1 MKVQLFP
8 FQQTALAK
16 MRKQAHQALSL
27 YNTDTDRPPQIIS
40 FTAPTGAG
48 KTIIMSGLLEN
59 IYFGGGILPAHP
71 GAVTVWLSDDPNL
84 NEQSKEKIETR
95 ADKFT
100 PGQCVT
106 ISEDSFD
113 CELLEDGKIYF
124 LNTQKLSKTG
134 KLTKHSDN
142 RQYTIWETLQN
153 TILEKSDRL
162 YFIIDEAHRGAKP
175 SESGKATSIMQ
186 KFIFGDESVGLS
198 PMPLVI
204 WMSAT
209 IERFNS
215 LIGNSNSTVHKT
227 TVSPTDVRR
236 SGLLK
241 EWITINYPDQQIAN
255 KDMAVLQAA
264 TDEWQDKW
272 KRWFVYCQE
281 QHYAHVYPIM
291 LVQVENGTAGRI
303 SNTDLADCISKIES
317 RVGTPFKDGEIVHAF
332 GSKGD
337 LEINGRKIPYIE
349 PASISSNRDIK
360 VVFFKDSL
368 STGWDCP
375 RAETMMSFRHASD
388 STYVAQLL
396 GRMIRTPMQMRIEKD
411 ETLNDVK
418 LFLPHFDKDTVSAV
432 IEALK
437 NIEGGELPSDISGQQ
452 IGEGNTQTLTVHRP
466 TPITTNSQPV
476 VIVSSAQ
483 NNTHTSNLTDIDV
496 SQQHPNNVQASTNI
510 VNTVNSESVVSTS
523 NNELLNVTARPN
535 KANML
540 NSVDNNY
547 PSTVAMSEEKVADTA
562 GTQTNQ
568 GSVQIASFDR
578 YSVMNAIN
586 DTALLNFSVRSI
598 RVKDFFYSYFAL
610 CRLLMQSGVQTDA
623 YSNAVSEIGDF
634 IENYIEELKSRG
646 EYDGLVRKVQEFKMA
661 SQIFDALGES
671 VENLISS
678 NLFTTTDSDIERQFQ
693 LAESKLGNEGIGNKY
708 VSRDTDLFNVT
719 QRKINVILFA
729 SNHNKLE
736 QMQQFSKARFYH
748 LKDMYRLAY
757 AHMEEKWRKRY
768 ETIVADGDP
777 VSQKSFHLPDY
788 ISIQSSEDGTPF
800 FDHLFVNEATGCA
813 TFKLTSWEAK
823 TLEEERQREGFVTW
837 LRNPARG
844 SWSLCIPYVMNNE
857 NKPMYPDF
865 IVVRKVGD
873 NYILDLL
880 EPHNSSLTD
889 NLAKAKGLAEY
900 SQREQKIG
908 RVQLIREIIIHGV
921 KKLVRLELNNS
932 LIRDKVIHATSNE
945 ELDHLFDIHGISES

>member
-8 FQQTALAK
+8 FQQTAMTK

-27 YNTDTDRPPQIIS
+27 YNIDTDHPSQIIS

-59 IYFGGGILPAHP
+59 IYFGDDILPARP
-71 GAVTVWLSDDPNL
+71 DAITVWLSDDPNL

-113 CELLEDGKIYF
+113 CEVLEDGKIYF

-134 KLTKHSDN
+134 KLTKQSDN

-186 KFIFGDESVGLS
+186 KFILGDESVGLS

-204 WMSAT
+204 GMSAT
-209 IERFNS
+209 IERFNN

-227 TVSPTDVRR
+227 AVSPAEVRR

-241 EWITINYPDQQIAN
+241 EWIIINYPDQQIAN

-317 RVGTPFKDGEIVHAF
+317 RVGSFFKDGEIVHAF

-337 LEINGRKIPYIE
+337 LEINGRKIPYVE
-349 PASISSNRDIK
+349 PASIAGNRDIK

-418 LFLPHFDKDTVSAV
+418 LFLPHFDKDTVSTV

-452 IGEGNTQTLTVHRP
+452 IGSGSTQTLTVHRP
-466 TPITTNSQPV
+466 TPVTTSAQPV
-476 VIVSSAQ
+476 VIVPSSNESIPASTTHHVDTSSDQ
-483 NNTHTSNLTDIDV
+483 QATPQVLPQTGVSNAMIASSVNKVYNTNQTNVVDTPST
-496 SQQHPNNVQASTNI
+496 NNVGQPAVAISGEN
-510 VNTVNSESVVSTS
+510 VSVSNEPVTPVST
-523 NNELLNVTARPN
+523 P
-535 KANML
+535 
-540 NSVDNNY
+540 
-547 PSTVAMSEEKVADTA
+547 
-562 GTQTNQ
+562 
-568 GSVQIASFDR
+568 IASFDR
-578 YSVMNAIN
+578 VSVMEAIN
-586 DTALLNFSVRSI
+586 EMALLNFSVRPI
-598 RVKDFFYSYFAL
+598 RIKDYFYSYFAL
-610 CRLLMQSGVQTDA
+610 CRLLVQSGVKTDA
-623 YSNAVSEIGDF
+623 FSIAVTEIGDF
-634 IENYIEELKSRG
+634 IESYISELKSSG
-646 EYDGLVRKVQEFKMA
+646 EYDGLVKKVQEFKMA

-671 VENLISS
+671 VENQVSS
-678 NLFTTTDSDIERQFQ
+678 NLFTTTDSDIERQFN
-693 LAESKLGNEGIGNKY
+693 LAESKLGSEGIGNKY
-708 VSRDTDLFNVT
+708 VNRDADLFNHT
-719 QRKINVILFA
+719 QRKIDVILFA
-729 SNHNKLE
+729 SNNNELE
-736 QMQQFSKARFYH
+736 RMQQFSKGRFYY
-748 LKDMYRLAY
+748 LKDTYRLTF

-768 ETIVADGDP
+768 ENIVADGDP

-788 ISIQSSEDGTPF
+788 ISIQSSEDGTSF
-800 FDHLFVNEATGCA
+800 SDHLFVDEVTGTA
-813 TFKLTSWEAK
+813 TFKLTSWEDK
-823 TLEEERQREGFVTW
+823 TLKEEQRREGFVTW
-837 LRNPARG
+837 LRNPARS
-844 SWSLCIPYVMNNE
+844 SWALCIPYVMNNE
-857 NKPMYPDF
+857 NKPLYPDF
-865 IVVRKVGD
+865 IIVRKEND
-873 NYILDLL
+873 NYVLDIL
-880 EPHNSSLTD
+880 EPHNSSLKD
-889 NLAKAKGLAEY
+889 NLPKAKGLAEY
-900 SQREQKIG
+900 AQREPEIG
-908 RVQLIREIIIHGV
+908 RVQLIRLVSAHGV
-921 KKLVRLELNNS
+921 DKLVRLDLNSS
-932 LIRDKVIHATSNE
+932 LVRENVIQANTES
-945 ELDHLFDIHGISES
+945 ELDHIFDIYGIVE

>member
-27 YNTDTDRPPQIIS
+27 YNIDTEHPPQIIS

-59 IYFGGGILPAHP
+59 IYFGDEILPAQP
-71 GAVTVWLSDDPNL
+71 NAVTIWLSDDPNL

-100 PGQCVT
+100 LGQCVT

-113 CELLEDGKIYF
+113 CEVLEDGKIYF

-134 KLTKHSDN
+134 KLTRHSDS

-186 KFIFGDESVGLS
+186 KFILGDESVGLS

-204 WMSAT
+204 GMSAT

-227 TVSPTDVRR
+227 AVSPTEVRR

-241 EWITINYPDQQIAN
+241 EWIIINYPDQQIAN

-264 TDEWQDKW
+264 TDEWRDKW

-332 GSKGD
+332 GSKGN
-337 LEINGRKIPYIE
+337 LEINGRKIPYVE
-349 PASISSNRDIK
+349 PASIAGNRDIK

-375 RAETMMSFRHASD
+375 RAETMMSFRRASD

-418 LFLPHFDKDTVSAV
+418 LFLPHFDKDTVSSV

-452 IGEGNTQTLTVHRP
+452 I
-466 TPITTNSQPV
+466 
-476 VIVSSAQ
+476 
-483 NNTHTSNLTDIDV
+483 
-496 SQQHPNNVQASTNI
+496 
-510 VNTVNSESVVSTS
+510 
-523 NNELLNVTARPN
+523 VT
-535 KANML
+535 M
-540 NSVDNNY
+540 
-547 PSTVAMSEEKVADTA
+547 
-562 GTQTNQ
+562 
-568 GSVQIASFDR
+568 
-578 YSVMNAIN
+578 
-586 DTALLNFSVRSI
+586 
-598 RVKDFFYSYFAL
+598 
-610 CRLLMQSGVQTDA
+610 
-623 YSNAVSEIGDF
+623 
-634 IENYIEELKSRG
+634 
-646 EYDGLVRKVQEFKMA
+646 
-661 SQIFDALGES
+661 
-671 VENLISS
+671 
-678 NLFTTTDSDIERQFQ
+678 
-693 LAESKLGNEGIGNKY
+693 
-708 VSRDTDLFNVT
+708 
-719 QRKINVILFA
+719 FA
-729 SNHNKLE
+729 S
-736 QMQQFSKARFYH
+736 
-748 LKDMYRLAY
+748 D
-757 AHMEEKWRKRY
+757 
-768 ETIVADGDP
+768 
-777 VSQKSFHLPDY
+777 
-788 ISIQSSEDGTPF
+788 
-800 FDHLFVNEATGCA
+800 
-813 TFKLTSWEAK
+813 
-823 TLEEERQREGFVTW
+823 
-837 LRNPARG
+837 
-844 SWSLCIPYVMNNE
+844 
-857 NKPMYPDF
+857 
-865 IVVRKVGD
+865 
-873 NYILDLL
+873 
-880 EPHNSSLTD
+880 
-889 NLAKAKGLAEY
+889 
-900 SQREQKIG
+900 
-908 RVQLIREIIIHGV
+908 
-921 KKLVRLELNNS
+921 
-932 LIRDKVIHATSNE
+932 
-945 ELDHLFDIHGISES
+945 

>member
-1 MKVQLFP
+1 MKIQLFP

-27 YNTDTDRPPQIIS
+27 YNIDTDHPSQIIS

-59 IYFGGGILPAHP
+59 IYFGDDILPARP
-71 GAVTVWLSDDPNL
+71 DAITVWLSDDPNL

-113 CELLEDGKIYF
+113 CEVLEDGKIYF

-134 KLTKHSDN
+134 KLTKQSDN

-186 KFIFGDESVGLS
+186 KFILGDESVGLS

-204 WMSAT
+204 GMSAT
-209 IERFNS
+209 IERFNN

-227 TVSPTDVRR
+227 AVSPAEVRR

-241 EWITINYPDQQIAN
+241 EWIIINYPDQQIAN

-317 RVGTPFKDGEIVHAF
+317 RVGSFFKDGEIVHAF

-337 LEINGRKIPYIE
+337 LEINGRKIPYVK
-349 PASISSNRDIK
+349 PASIVGNRDIK

-396 GRMIRTPMQMRIEKD
+396 GRMIRTPMHMRIEKD

-418 LFLPHFDKDTVSAV
+418 LFLPHFDKDTVSTV

-452 IGEGNTQTLTVHRP
+452 IGCGSTQTLTVHRP
-466 TPITTNSQPV
+466 TPVTTSAQPV
-476 VIVSSAQ
+476 VIVPSS
-483 NNTHTSNLTDIDV
+483 NESIPVSITHHVATSSDQQATPQV
-496 SQQHPNNVQASTNI
+496 SPQTGVSNAMIASSDNNVYNEASNTNEANVVDTPATNNVI
-510 VNTVNSESVVSTS
+510 QFPVASAEDNIAGSTESTTS
-523 NNELLNVTARPN
+523 
-535 KANML
+535 ANA
-540 NSVDNNY
+540 
-547 PSTVAMSEEKVADTA
+547 P
-562 GTQTNQ
+562 
-568 GSVQIASFDR
+568 IASFDR
-578 YSVMNAIN
+578 VSVMEAIN
-586 DTALLNFSVRSI
+586 EMALLNFSVRPI
-598 RVKDFFYSYFAL
+598 RIKDYFYSYFAL
-610 CRLLMQSGVQTDA
+610 CRLLVQSGVKTDA
-623 YSNAVSEIGDF
+623 FSIAVTEIGDF
-634 IENYIEELKSRG
+634 IESYISELKSRG
-646 EYDGLVRKVQEFKMA
+646 EYDGLVKKVQEFKMA
-661 SQIFDALGES
+661 SHIFDALGES
-671 VENLISS
+671 VENQVSS
-678 NLFTTTDSDIERQFQ
+678 NLFTTTDSDIERQFN
-693 LAESKLGNEGIGNKY
+693 LAESKLGSEGIGNKY
-708 VSRDTDLFNVT
+708 VNRDADLFNHT
-719 QRKINVILFA
+719 QRKIDVILFA
-729 SNHNKLE
+729 SNNNELE
-736 QMQQFSKARFYH
+736 RMQQFSKERFYH
-748 LKDMYRLAY
+748 LKDTYRLTF

-768 ETIVADGDP
+768 ENIVADGDP

-788 ISIQSSEDGTPF
+788 ISIQSSEDGTSF
-800 FDHLFVNEATGCA
+800 SDHLFVDEATGTA
-813 TFKLTSWEAK
+813 TFKLTSWEDK
-823 TLEEERQREGFVTW
+823 TLKEEQQREGFVTW
-837 LRNPARG
+837 LRNPARS
-844 SWSLCIPYVMNNE
+844 SWALCIPYVMNNE
-857 NKPMYPDF
+857 NKPLYPDF
-865 IVVRKVGD
+865 IILRKEND
-873 NYILDLL
+873 NYVLDIL
-880 EPHNSSLTD
+880 EPHNSSLKD
-889 NLAKAKGLAEY
+889 NLPKAKGLAEY
-900 SQREQKIG
+900 AQREPKIG
-908 RVQLIREIIIHGV
+908 RVQLIRLVSAHGV
-921 KKLVRLELNNS
+921 DKLVRLDLNSS
-932 LIRDKVIHATSNE
+932 LVRENVIQANTES
-945 ELDHLFDIHGISES
+945 ELDHIFDIYGIVE

>member
-8 FQQTALAK
+8 FQQTALTK

-27 YNTDTDRPPQIIS
+27 YNLDTDRPSQIIS

-59 IYFGGGILPAHP
+59 IYFGDDILPARP
-71 GAVTVWLSDDPNL
+71 DAVTVWLSDDPNL

-113 CELLEDGKIYF
+113 CEVLEDGKIYF

-134 KLTKHSDN
+134 KLTKHSDS

-186 KFIFGDESVGLS
+186 KFILGDESVGLS

-204 WMSAT
+204 GMSAT

-215 LIGNSNSTVHKT
+215 LIGNSNSTIHKT
-227 TVSPTDVRR
+227 TVSPAEVRR

-241 EWITINYPDQQIAN
+241 EWIIINYPDQQIAN

-264 TDEWQDKW
+264 TDEWQEKW

-281 QHYAHVYPIM
+281 QHYAHIYPVM
-291 LVQVENGTAGRI
+291 LVQVENGTSGRV

-317 RVGTPFKDGEIVHAF
+317 RVGIPFKNGEIVHAF

-337 LEINGRKIPYIE
+337 LEINDRKIPYVE
-349 PASISSNRDIK
+349 PSSIASNRNVK
-360 VVFFKDSL
+360 VVFFKESL

-375 RAETMMSFRHASD
+375 RAETMMSFRRASD

-418 LFLPHFDKDTVSAV
+418 LFLPHFDKDTVSNV

-437 NIEGGELPSDISGQQ
+437 DIEGGELPSDISGQQ
-452 IGEGNTQTLTVHRP
+452 IGGTSTQTLTVHRP
-466 TPITTNSQPV
+466 TPVTSASQPV
-476 VIVSSAQ
+476 VIVPNIQNSSPVSDLANITTSIQ
-483 NNTHTSNLTDIDV
+483 SSSHVSLSADGLETITLPSDNDSQATEPNICEVPTIRESNHDAGTNTDEII
-496 SQQHPNNVQASTNI
+496 NNVAEVISSQ
-510 VNTVNSESVVSTS
+510 E
-523 NNELLNVTARPN
+523 NVP
-535 KANML
+535 
-540 NSVDNNY
+540 
-547 PSTVAMSEEKVADTA
+547 
-562 GTQTNQ
+562 
-568 GSVQIASFDR
+568 IASFDR
-578 YSVMNAIN
+578 FSVMKAVN
-586 DTALLNFSVRSI
+586 DIALLNYSVRSI
-598 RVKDFFYSYFAL
+598 RIKDFFYSYFAL
-610 CRLLMQSGVQTDA
+610 CRLLVQSGVQTDS
-623 YSNAVSEIGDF
+623 YSNAVIEIGDF
-634 IENYIEELKSRG
+634 IESYINRLKSCD
-646 EYDGLVRKVQEFKMA
+646 EYDSLVRKVQEFKMA
-661 SQIFDALGES
+661 SQIFDALGDT
-671 VENLISS
+671 VENQVST
-678 NLFTTTDSDIERQFQ
+678 NLFTTTDSDIERQFN

-708 VSRDTDLFNVT
+708 VNRDADLFNAT
-719 QRKINVILFA
+719 QRKIDVILFA
-729 SNHNKLE
+729 SNDNELE
-736 QMQQFSKARFYH
+736 RMQQFSKERFYH
-748 LKDMYRLAY
+748 LKDQYRLTY

-768 ETIVADGDP
+768 ENIVADGDP

-788 ISIQSSEDGTPF
+788 ISIQSNADGTSF
-800 FDHLFVNEATGCA
+800 SDHLFVDEATGTA

-823 TLEEERQREGFVTW
+823 TLEEERRRDGFVTW
-837 LRNPARG
+837 LRNPARS
-844 SWSLCIPYVMNNE
+844 SWAMCIPYVMNNE

-865 IVVRKVGD
+865 IIVRKEGD
-873 NYILDLL
+873 SYVLDLL
-880 EPHNSSLTD
+880 EPHNSSLKD
-889 NLAKAKGLAEY
+889 NLPKAKGLAEY
-900 SQREQKIG
+900 AQRESKVG
-908 RVQLIREIIIHGV
+908 RVQLIRLISVHGV
-921 KKLVRLELNNS
+921 EKLMRLNLNSSLVRET
-932 LIRDKVIHATSNE
+932 VIQAHTES
-945 ELDHLFDIHGISES
+945 ELDHIFDIYGIVE

>member
-27 YNTDTDRPPQIIS
+27 YNNDSDHPSQIIS

-59 IYFGGGILPAHP
+59 IYFGDEILPAQP
-71 GAVTVWLSDDPNL
+71 NAVTIWLSDDPNL

-100 PGQCVT
+100 PGQCIT

-113 CELLEDGKIYF
+113 CEVLDDGKIYF

-134 KLTKHSDN
+134 KLTKHSDS

-186 KFIFGDESVGLS
+186 KFILGDESVGLS

-204 WMSAT
+204 GMSAT
-209 IERFNS
+209 IERFNN

-227 TVSPTDVRR
+227 VISPTEVRR

-337 LEINGRKIPYIE
+337 LEINGRKIPYVE
-349 PASISSNRDIK
+349 PASIASNRDIK

-375 RAETMMSFRHASD
+375 RAETMMSFRRASD
-388 STYVAQLL
+388 STYIAQLL
-396 GRMIRTPMQMRIEKD
+396 DRMIRTPMQMRIEKD

-418 LFLPHFDKDTVSAV
+418 LFLPHFDKDTVSSV

-437 NIEGGELPSDISGQQ
+437 NIEGGELPSEISGQQ
-452 IGEGNTQTLTVHRP
+452 IGGGNTQTLTVHRP
-466 TPITTNSQPV
+466 TPVTTSAQPV
-476 VIVSSAQ
+476 VITSSANQ
-483 NNTHTSNLTDIDV
+483 STLPHIAVAPHPQSALHVSPQTDV
-496 SQQHPNNVQASTNI
+496 S
-510 VNTVNSESVVSTS
+510 NTVTDSSDIEVSNETVTTNGTNEVDTPTS
-523 NNELLNVTARPN
+523 NNVAQPSVANSGENITA
-535 KANML
+535 
-540 NSVDNNY
+540 
-547 PSTVAMSEEKVADTA
+547 STEASAHASAPT
-562 GTQTNQ
+562 
-568 GSVQIASFDR
+568 ASFDR
-578 YSVMNAIN
+578 VVVMEAIN
-586 DTALLNFSVRSI
+586 EMALLNFSVRPI
-598 RVKDFFYSYFAL
+598 RIKDYFYSYFAR
-610 CRLLMQSGVQTDA
+610 CRLLVQSGVKTDA
-623 YSNAVSEIGDF
+623 YTIAVTEIGNF
-634 IENYIEELKSRG
+634 IESYISELKSHD
-646 EYDGLVRKVQEFKMA
+646 EYDSLVKKVKEFKMA

-671 VENLISS
+671 VENQVSN
-678 NLFTTTDSDIERQFQ
+678 NLFTTTDSDIERQFN
-693 LAESKLGNEGIGNKY
+693 LAESKLGSEGIGNKY
-708 VSRDTDLFNVT
+708 VNRDADLFNHT
-719 QRKINVILFA
+719 QRKIDVILFA
-729 SNHNKLE
+729 SNNNELE
-736 QMQQFSKARFYH
+736 RMQQFSKERFYN
-748 LKDMYRLAY
+748 LKDMFRLTF

-768 ETIVADGDP
+768 ENIVADGDP

-788 ISIQSSEDGTPF
+788 ISIQSSEGGTSF
-800 FDHLFVNEATGCA
+800 SDHLFVDEATGTV
-813 TFKLTSWEAK
+813 TFKLTSWEDK
-823 TLEEERQREGFVTW
+823 TLKEEQQRVDFVTW

-844 SWSLCIPYVMNNE
+844 AWALCIPYVMNNE
-857 NKPMYPDF
+857 NKSMYPDF
-865 IVVRKVGD
+865 VIVRKVND
-873 NYILDLL
+873 NYVLDL
-880 EPHNSSLTD
+880 
-889 NLAKAKGLAEY
+889 
-900 SQREQKIG
+900 
-908 RVQLIREIIIHGV
+908 
-921 KKLVRLELNNS
+921 S
-932 LIRDKVIHATSNE
+932 LIH
-945 ELDHLFDIHGISES
+945 ISEPTRQEAISYAVVCL

>member
-27 YNTDTDRPPQIIS
+27 YNIDTDHPPQIIS

-59 IYFGGGILPAHP
+59 IYFGDEILPAQP
-71 GAVTVWLSDDPNL
+71 NAVTIWLSDDPNL

-100 PGQCVT
+100 PGQCVI

-113 CELLEDGKIYF
+113 CEVLEDGKIYF
-124 LNTQKLSKTG
+124 LNTQKLTKTG
-134 KLTKHSDN
+134 KLTKLSDT
-142 RQYTIWETLQN
+142 RQHTIWETLQN

-186 KFIFGDESVGLS
+186 KFIFGDENVGLA

-204 WMSAT
+204 GMSAT
-209 IERFNS
+209 IERFNR

-227 TVSPTDVRR
+227 AVSTTEVRR

-241 EWITINYPDQQIAN
+241 EWIIINYPDQQIAN

-264 TDEWQDKW
+264 TDEWRDKW

-337 LEINGRKIPYIE
+337 LEINGRKIPYVD
-349 PASISSNRDIK
+349 PASIAGNRDIK

-375 RAETMMSFRHASD
+375 RAETMMSFRRASD

-418 LFLPHFDKDTVSAV
+418 LFLPHFDKDTVSSV

-452 IGEGNTQTLTVHRP
+452 IGGGNIQTLTVHRP
-466 TPITTNSQPV
+466 TPVTASAQPV
-476 VIVSSAQ
+476 VIVSSANQ
-483 NNTHTSNLTDIDV
+483 STPPHVAVSSHPQAV
-496 SQQHPNNVQASTNI
+496 SQVSPQIGVLNPETTSTGNNVSNEASDFNETKVFDTPITNY
-510 VNTVNSESVVSTS
+510 VAQPSLASLGENVAVST
-523 NNELLNVTARPN
+523 EH
-535 KANML
+535 
-540 NSVDNNY
+540 
-547 PSTVAMSEEKVADTA
+547 DTFA
-562 GTQTNQ
+562 
-568 GSVQIASFDR
+568 SAPIASFNR
-578 YSVMNAIN
+578 VSVMEAIN
-586 DTALLNFSVRSI
+586 NMALLNFSVRPI
-598 RVKDFFYSYFAL
+598 RIKDYFYSYFAL
-610 CRLLMQSGVQTDA
+610 CRLLVQSGVKTDA
-623 YSNAVSEIGDF
+623 YTIAVTEIGDF
-634 IENYIEELKSRG
+634 IESYISELKSRG
-646 EYDGLVRKVQEFKMA
+646 EYDSLFKKVQEFKMA

-671 VENLISS
+671 IENQVSS
-678 NLFTTTDSDIERQFQ
+678 NLFTTTDSDIERQFN
-693 LAESKLGNEGIGNKY
+693 LAESKLGSEGIGNKY
-708 VSRDTDLFNVT
+708 VNRDADLFNHT
-719 QRKINVILFA
+719 QRKIDVILFA
-729 SNHNKLE
+729 SNNNELE
-736 QMQQFSKARFYH
+736 RMQQFSKERFYF
-748 LKDMYRLAY
+748 LKDTYRLTF

-768 ETIVADGDP
+768 ENIVADGDP

-788 ISIQSSEDGTPF
+788 ISIPSSEDGASF
-800 FDHLFVNEATGCA
+800 SDHLFVDEATGAA
-813 TFKLTSWEAK
+813 TFKLTSWEDK
-823 TLEEERQREGFVTW
+823 TLKEEQQRNGFVTW
-837 LRNPARG
+837 LRNPARS
-844 SWSLCIPYVMNNE
+844 SWALCIPYVMNNE
-857 NKPMYPDF
+857 N
-865 IVVRKVGD
+865 
-873 NYILDLL
+873 
-880 EPHNSSLTD
+880 
-889 NLAKAKGLAEY
+889 
-900 SQREQKIG
+900 
-908 RVQLIREIIIHGV
+908 
-921 KKLVRLELNNS
+921 
-932 LIRDKVIHATSNE
+932 
-945 ELDHLFDIHGISES
+945 

>member
-27 YNTDTDRPPQIIS
+27 YNIDTDRPPQIIS

-59 IYFGGGILPAHP
+59 IYFGYDILPARP
-71 GAVTVWLSDDPNL
+71 DAVTVWLSDDPNL

-100 PGQCVT
+100 PGQCIT

-134 KLTKHSDN
+134 KLTKHSDS

-186 KFIFGDESVGLS
+186 KFIFGDETVGLS

-204 WMSAT
+204 GMSAT
-209 IERFNS
+209 IERFNR

-227 TVSPTDVRR
+227 AVFPAEVRR

-241 EWITINYPDQQIAN
+241 EWIAINYPDQQIAN

-317 RVGTPFKDGEIVHAF
+317 RIGTPFKDGEIVHAF
-332 GSKGD
+332 GSKSD
-337 LEINGRKIPYIE
+337 LEINGRKIPYVE
-349 PASISSNRDIK
+349 PASISDNRNIK

-418 LFLPHFDKDTVSAV
+418 LFLPHFDKDTVLEV
-432 IEALK
+432 IDALK

-452 IGEGNTQTLTVHRP
+452 IGGGSTQTLTVHRP
-466 TPITTNSQPV
+466 TPVTTTAQPV
-476 VIVSSAQ
+476 VIVSSRENAPVLAA
-483 NNTHTSNLTDIDV
+483 SNAAV
-496 SQQHPNNVQASTNI
+496 SSQQTNTQVSSHTGASNI
-510 VNTVNSESVVSTS
+510 VTAPS
-523 NNELLNVTARPN
+523 NNEVSNEATNTNKSNICDIPTISDIAQNTVSSSWESVTD
-535 KANML
+535 
-540 NSVDNNY
+540 SV
-547 PSTVAMSEEKVADTA
+547 ETA
-562 GTQTNQ
+562 TPV
-568 GSVQIASFDR
+568 SMPIASFDR
-578 YSVMNAIN
+578 VSVMEAIN
-586 DTALLNFSVRSI
+586 DMALLNFSVRPI
-598 RVKDFFYSYFAL
+598 RIKDYFFSYFAL
-610 CRLLMQSGVQTDA
+610 CRLLVQSGVQTDA
-623 YSNAVSEIGDF
+623 YTNAVIEIGDF
-634 IENYIEELKSRG
+634 IENYIDGLKTHG
-646 EYDGLVRKVQEFKMA
+646 EYGSLVKKVQEFKMA

-671 VENLISS
+671 IENQVSN
-678 NLFTTTDSDIERQFQ
+678 NLFTTTDSDIERQFN
-693 LAESKLGNEGIGNKY
+693 LAESKLGSEGIGNKY
-708 VSRDTDLFNVT
+708 VDRDDDLSHST
-719 QRKINVILFA
+719 QRKIDVILFVTN
-729 SNHNKLE
+729 SNE
-736 QMQQFSKARFYH
+736 MERIQQFSKERFYH
-748 LKDMYRLAY
+748 LKDTYRLTF

-768 ETIVADGDP
+768 ENIVADGDP

-788 ISIQSSEDGTPF
+788 ISIQSSEDGASF
-800 FDHLFVNEATGCA
+800 SDHLFVNESTGTA
-813 TFKLTSWEAK
+813 KFKLTSWEEK

-837 LRNPARG
+837 LRNPSRG
-844 SWSLCIPYVMNNE
+844 SWALCLPYVMNNE

-865 IVVRKVGD
+865 MVVRKVGN
-873 NYILDLL
+873 NYMFDLL
-880 EPHNSSLTD
+880 EPHDSSRKD
-889 NLAKAKGLAEY
+889 NLPKAKGLAEY
-900 SQREQKIG
+900 AQREPKIG
-908 RVQLIREIIIHGV
+908 RVQLIREISIHGI

-932 LIRDKVIHATSNE
+932 LIREKIIRATSNE
-945 ELDHLFDIHGISES
+945 ELDHIFDIHGIIES

>member
-8 FQQTALAK
+8 FQQTAMTK

-27 YNTDTDRPPQIIS
+27 YNIDTDHPSQIIS

-59 IYFGGGILPAHP
+59 IYFGDDILPARP
-71 GAVTVWLSDDPNL
+71 DAITVWLSDDPNL

-113 CELLEDGKIYF
+113 CEVLEDGKIYF

-134 KLTKHSDN
+134 KLTKQSDN

-186 KFIFGDESVGLS
+186 KFILGDESVGLS

-204 WMSAT
+204 GMSAT
-209 IERFNS
+209 IERFNN

-227 TVSPTDVRR
+227 AVSPAEVRR

-241 EWITINYPDQQIAN
+241 EWIIINYPDQQIAN

-317 RVGTPFKDGEIVHAF
+317 RVGSFFKDGEIVHAF

-337 LEINGRKIPYIE
+337 LEINGRKIPYVE
-349 PASISSNRDIK
+349 PASIAGNRDIK

-418 LFLPHFDKDTVSAV
+418 LFLPHFDKDTVSTV

-452 IGEGNTQTLTVHRP
+452 IGSGSTQTLTVHRP
-466 TPITTNSQPV
+466 TPVTTSAQPV
-476 VIVSSAQ
+476 VIVPSSNESIPASTTHHVDTSSDQ
-483 NNTHTSNLTDIDV
+483 QATPQVLPQTGVSNAMIASSVNKVYNTNQTNVVDTPST
-496 SQQHPNNVQASTNI
+496 NNVGQPAVAISGEN
-510 VNTVNSESVVSTS
+510 VSVSNEPVTPVST
-523 NNELLNVTARPN
+523 P
-535 KANML
+535 
-540 NSVDNNY
+540 
-547 PSTVAMSEEKVADTA
+547 
-562 GTQTNQ
+562 
-568 GSVQIASFDR
+568 IASFDR
-578 YSVMNAIN
+578 VSVMEAIN
-586 DTALLNFSVRSI
+586 EMALLNFSVRPI
-598 RVKDFFYSYFAL
+598 RIKDYFYSYFAL
-610 CRLLMQSGVQTDA
+610 CRLLVQSGVKTDA
-623 YSNAVSEIGDF
+623 FSIAVTEIGDF
-634 IENYIEELKSRG
+634 IESYISELKSSG
-646 EYDGLVRKVQEFKMA
+646 EYDGLVKKVQEFKMA

-671 VENLISS
+671 VENQVSS
-678 NLFTTTDSDIERQFQ
+678 NLFTTTDSDIERQFN
-693 LAESKLGNEGIGNKY
+693 LAESKLGSEGIGNKY
-708 VSRDTDLFNVT
+708 VNRDADLFNHT
-719 QRKINVILFA
+719 QRKIDVILFA
-729 SNHNKLE
+729 SNNNELE
-736 QMQQFSKARFYH
+736 RMQQFSKGRFYY
-748 LKDMYRLAY
+748 LKDTYRLTF

-768 ETIVADGDP
+768 ENIVADGDP

-788 ISIQSSEDGTPF
+788 ISIQSSEDGTSF
-800 FDHLFVNEATGCA
+800 SDHLFVDEVTGAA
-813 TFKLTSWEAK
+813 TFKLTSWEDK
-823 TLEEERQREGFVTW
+823 TLKEEQRREGFVTW
-837 LRNPARG
+837 LRNPARS
-844 SWSLCIPYVMNNE
+844 SWALCIPYVMNNE
-857 NKPMYPDF
+857 NKPLYPDF
-865 IVVRKVGD
+865 IIVRKEND
-873 NYILDLL
+873 NYVLDIL
-880 EPHNSSLTD
+880 EPHNSSLKD
-889 NLAKAKGLAEY
+889 NLPKAKGLAEY
-900 SQREQKIG
+900 AQREPEIG
-908 RVQLIREIIIHGV
+908 RVQLIRLVSAHGV
-921 KKLVRLELNNS
+921 DKLVRLDLNSS
-932 LIRDKVIHATSNE
+932 LVRENVIQANTES
-945 ELDHLFDIHGISES
+945 ELDHIFDIYGIVE

>member
-27 YNTDTDRPPQIIS
+27 YNIDTEHPPQIIS

-59 IYFGGGILPAHP
+59 IYFGDEILPAQP
-71 GAVTVWLSDDPNL
+71 NAVTIWLSDDPNL

-100 PGQCVT
+100 LGQCVT

-113 CELLEDGKIYF
+113 CEVLEDGKIYF

-134 KLTKHSDN
+134 KLTRHSDS

-186 KFIFGDESVGLS
+186 KFILGDESVGLS

-204 WMSAT
+204 GMSAT

-227 TVSPTDVRR
+227 AVSPTEVRR

-241 EWITINYPDQQIAN
+241 EWIIINYPDQQIAN

-264 TDEWQDKW
+264 TDEWRDKW

-332 GSKGD
+332 GSKGN
-337 LEINGRKIPYIE
+337 LEINGRKIPYVE
-349 PASISSNRDIK
+349 PASIAGNRDIK

-375 RAETMMSFRHASD
+375 RAETMMSFRRASD

-418 LFLPHFDKDTVSAV
+418 LFLPHFDKDTVSSV

-452 IGEGNTQTLTVHRP
+452 IGGGNTQTLTVHRP
-466 TPITTNSQPV
+466 TPVTTSAQPV
-476 VIVSSAQ
+476 VIVSYANQSTPPHVAVSSHPQ
-483 NNTHTSNLTDIDV
+483 ATSQV
-496 SQQHPNNVQASTNI
+496 SPQTGVSNSETASKDSNVFNEASDFNETNVFDTPSTND
-510 VNTVNSESVVSTS
+510 VAQPSLASSGENVAVSA
-523 NNELLNVTARPN
+523 EH
-535 KANML
+535 
-540 NSVDNNY
+540 
-547 PSTVAMSEEKVADTA
+547 DTFA
-562 GTQTNQ
+562 
-568 GSVQIASFDR
+568 SAPIASFDR
-578 YSVMNAIN
+578 VSVMEAIN
-586 DTALLNFSVRSI
+586 DMALLNFSVRPI
-598 RVKDFFYSYFAL
+598 RIKDYFYSYFAL
-610 CRLLMQSGVQTDA
+610 CRLLVQSEVKTDA
-623 YSNAVSEIGDF
+623 YTIAVTEIGDF
-634 IENYIEELKSRG
+634 IESYISELKSRG
-646 EYDGLVRKVQEFKMA
+646 EYDSLVKKVQEFKMA

-671 VENLISS
+671 IENQVSS
-678 NLFTTTDSDIERQFQ
+678 NLFTTTDSDIERQFN
-693 LAESKLGNEGIGNKY
+693 LAESKLGSEGIGNKY
-708 VSRDTDLFNVT
+708 VN
-719 QRKINVILFA
+719 
-729 SNHNKLE
+729 
-736 QMQQFSKARFYH
+736 
-748 LKDMYRLAY
+748 
-757 AHMEEKWRKRY
+757 
-768 ETIVADGDP
+768 
-777 VSQKSFHLPDY
+777 
-788 ISIQSSEDGTPF
+788 
-800 FDHLFVNEATGCA
+800 
-813 TFKLTSWEAK
+813 
-823 TLEEERQREGFVTW
+823 
-837 LRNPARG
+837 
-844 SWSLCIPYVMNNE
+844 
-857 NKPMYPDF
+857 
-865 IVVRKVGD
+865 
-873 NYILDLL
+873 
-880 EPHNSSLTD
+880 
-889 NLAKAKGLAEY
+889 
-900 SQREQKIG
+900 
-908 RVQLIREIIIHGV
+908 RV
-921 KKLVRLELNNS
+921 
-932 LIRDKVIHATSNE
+932 
-945 ELDHLFDIHGISES
+945 

>member
-8 FQQTALAK
+8 FQQTAMTK

-27 YNTDTDRPPQIIS
+27 YNIDTDHPSQIIS

-59 IYFGGGILPAHP
+59 IYFGDDILPARP
-71 GAVTVWLSDDPNL
+71 DAITVWLSDDPNL

-113 CELLEDGKIYF
+113 CEVLEDGKIYF

-134 KLTKHSDN
+134 KLTKQSDN

-204 WMSAT
+204 GMSAT
-209 IERFNS
+209 IERFNN

-227 TVSPTDVRR
+227 AVSPAEVRR

-241 EWITINYPDQQIAN
+241 EWIIINYPDQQIAN

-317 RVGTPFKDGEIVHAF
+317 RVGSFFKDGEIVHAF

-337 LEINGRKIPYIE
+337 LEINGRKIPYVE
-349 PASISSNRDIK
+349 PASIAGNRDIK

-418 LFLPHFDKDTVSAV
+418 LFLPHFDKDTVSTV

-452 IGEGNTQTLTVHRP
+452 IGSGSTQTLTVHRP
-466 TPITTNSQPV
+466 TPVTTSAQPV
-476 VIVSSAQ
+476 VIVPSSNESIPASTTHHVDTSSDQ
-483 NNTHTSNLTDIDV
+483 QATPQVLPQTGVSNAMIASSVNKVYNTNQTNVVDTPST
-496 SQQHPNNVQASTNI
+496 NNVGQPAVAISGEN
-510 VNTVNSESVVSTS
+510 VSVST
-523 NNELLNVTARPN
+523 EPVTP
-535 KANML
+535 
-540 NSVDNNY
+540 V
-547 PSTVAMSEEKVADTA
+547 STP
-562 GTQTNQ
+562 
-568 GSVQIASFDR
+568 IASFDR
-578 YSVMNAIN
+578 VSVMEAIN
-586 DTALLNFSVRSI
+586 EMALLNFSVRPI
-598 RVKDFFYSYFAL
+598 RIKDYFYSYFAL
-610 CRLLMQSGVQTDA
+610 CRLLVQSGVKTDA
-623 YSNAVSEIGDF
+623 FSIAVTEIGDF
-634 IENYIEELKSRG
+634 IESYISELKSSG
-646 EYDGLVRKVQEFKMA
+646 EYDGLVKKVQEFKMA

-671 VENLISS
+671 VENQVSS
-678 NLFTTTDSDIERQFQ
+678 NLFTTTDSDIERQFN
-693 LAESKLGNEGIGNKY
+693 LAESKLGSEGIGNKY
-708 VSRDTDLFNVT
+708 VNRDADLFNHT
-719 QRKINVILFA
+719 QRKIDVILFA
-729 SNHNKLE
+729 SNNNELE
-736 QMQQFSKARFYH
+736 RMQQFSKGRFYY
-748 LKDMYRLAY
+748 LKDTYRLTF

-768 ETIVADGDP
+768 ENIVADGDP

-788 ISIQSSEDGTPF
+788 ISIQSSEDGTSF
-800 FDHLFVNEATGCA
+800 SDHLFVDEATGTA
-813 TFKLTSWEAK
+813 TFKLTSWEDK
-823 TLEEERQREGFVTW
+823 TLKEEQRREGFVTW
-837 LRNPARG
+837 LRNPARS
-844 SWSLCIPYVMNNE
+844 SWALCIPYVMNNE
-857 NKPMYPDF
+857 NKPLYPDF
-865 IVVRKVGD
+865 IIVRKEND
-873 NYILDLL
+873 NYVLDIL
-880 EPHNSSLTD
+880 EPHNSSLKD
-889 NLAKAKGLAEY
+889 NLPKAKGLAEY
-900 SQREQKIG
+900 AQREPEIG
-908 RVQLIREIIIHGV
+908 RVQLIRLVSAHGV
-921 KKLVRLELNNS
+921 DKLVRLDLNSS
-932 LIRDKVIHATSNE
+932 LVRENVIQANTES
-945 ELDHLFDIHGISES
+945 ELDHIFDIYGIVE

>member
-27 YNTDTDRPPQIIS
+27 YNIDTDHPPQIIS

-59 IYFGGGILPAHP
+59 IYFGDEILPAQP
-71 GAVTVWLSDDPNL
+71 NAVTIWLSDDPNL

-100 PGQCVT
+100 LGQCVT

-113 CELLEDGKIYF
+113 CEVFEDGKIYF

-134 KLTKHSDN
+134 KLTKHSDS

-186 KFIFGDESVGLS
+186 KFILGDESVGLS

-204 WMSAT
+204 GMSAT
-209 IERFNS
+209 IERFNR
-215 LIGNSNSTVHKT
+215 LIGNSNSTFHKT
-227 TVSPTDVRR
+227 SVSPTEVRR

-241 EWITINYPDQQIAN
+241 EWIIINYPDQQIAN

-264 TDEWQDKW
+264 TDEWRDKW

-303 SNTDLADCISKIES
+303 SNTDLSDCISKIES
-317 RVGTPFKDGEIVHAF
+317 RVGTPFKDGEIAHAF

-337 LEINGRKIPYIE
+337 LEINGRKIPYVE
-349 PASISSNRDIK
+349 PASIAGNRDIK

-375 RAETMMSFRHASD
+375 RAETMMSFRRASD

-411 ETLNDVK
+411 ETLNNVK
-418 LFLPHFDKDTVSAV
+418 LFLPHFDKDTVSSV

-452 IGEGNTQTLTVHRP
+452 IGGGNTQTLTVHRP
-466 TPITTNSQPV
+466 TPVTTSAQPV
-476 VIVSSAQ
+476 VIVSSANQ
-483 NNTHTSNLTDIDV
+483 STPPHVAV
-496 SQQHPNNVQASTNI
+496 SSHPQAASQI
-510 VNTVNSESVVSTS
+510 SPQIGVSTPETIS
-523 NNELLNVTARPN
+523 TGNNESNEASDVNETNVFDSPITNDVAHPLLASSDENVA
-535 KANML
+535 
-540 NSVDNNY
+540 V
-547 PSTVAMSEEKVADTA
+547 STEH
-562 GTQTNQ
+562 GTST
-568 GSVQIASFDR
+568 SAPIASFDR
-578 YSVMNAIN
+578 VSVMKAIN
-586 DTALLNFSVRSI
+586 DMALLNFSVRPI
-598 RVKDFFYSYFAL
+598 RIKDYFYSYFAL
-610 CRLLMQSGVQTDA
+610 CRLLVQSGVKTDA
-623 YSNAVSEIGDF
+623 YTIAVTEIGDF
-634 IENYIEELKSRG
+634 IESYISELKSRG
-646 EYDGLVRKVQEFKMA
+646 EYDSLVKKVQEFKMA
-661 SQIFDALGES
+661 SQIFDALGER
-671 VENLISS
+671 VENQVSS
-678 NLFTTTDSDIERQFQ
+678 NLFTTTDSDIERQFN
-693 LAESKLGNEGIGNKY
+693 LAESKLGSEGIGNKY
-708 VSRDTDLFNVT
+708 VGRDADLFNNT
-719 QRKINVILFA
+719 QRKIDVILFA
-729 SNHNKLE
+729 SNNNELE
-736 QMQQFSKARFYH
+736 RMQQFSKERFYF
-748 LKDMYRLAY
+748 LKDTYRLTF

-768 ETIVADGDP
+768 ENIVADGDP

-788 ISIQSSEDGTPF
+788 IFIQSNEDGTSF
-800 FDHLFVNEATGCA
+800 SDHLFVDEATGTA
-813 TFKLTSWEAK
+813 TFKLTSWEDK
-823 TLEEERQREGFVTW
+823 TLKEEQLRNGFVTW
-837 LRNPARG
+837 LRNPARS
-844 SWSLCIPYVMNNE
+844 SWALCIPYVMNNE

-865 IVVRKVGD
+865 IIVRKVND
-873 NYILDLL
+873 KYVLDIL
-880 EPHNSSLTD
+880 EPHNSSLKD
-889 NLAKAKGLAEY
+889 NLRKAKGLAEY
-900 SQREQKIG
+900 AQREPKIG
-908 RVQLIREIIIHGV
+908 RVQLIRLVSVHGV
-921 KKLVRLELNNS
+921 DKLVRLDLNSS
-932 LIRDKVIHATSNE
+932 LVRENVIQAHTES
-945 ELDHLFDIHGISES
+945 ELDHIFDIYGIVE